1 MEPSLQSAWVADDT
15 QLIASMSYMIVKYGS
30 KVSSLDT
37 EMKKTVQA
45 SLAKLLRSMKSI
57 VSSRCDIG
65 ITNAVTSTDLKY
77 KEEEETMIRELLQL
91 SGHLN
96 AEHFGG
102 KQNKQYV
109 DRDINYLES
118 GNELEH
124 LLPPMM
130 ALEHPNNS
138 VRIQA
143 VSSLERLS
151 SDGSDI
157 NEIASALLR
166 RFVSDD
172 DPFVASKSVETLLSF
187 HARGN
192 LLDSYFMEDQV
203 VEDVIFGVNKW
214 SIISS
219 QLPTMDEHTVDILR
233 ASISLAA
240 LCSQATIKYCNVDEM
255 DESHK
260 KNIFNLVST
269 ISKYALSHEA
279 KDVKDDSNTISE
291 SSVQSLLQ
299 SIDEKQA
306 KSTRRNNHLKIICEN
321 EHFQNIVKSCIDSKS
336 ITEETKQFLCLFLGA
351 WKKIAS
357 SSKPPKHTN
366 SIVLA
371 AAISILSVSKD
382 EKSSESKLV
391 KDVLEHISSES
402 IESSINLAI
411 QMTSLPVSAIFHEF
425 GAPTIKKVYEEYK
438 HKSPETSIFFILEAM
453 TRPSSTSKST
463 ERLMNLLDEVVSSL
477 ESVDRETCV
486 LILLTTLSMFGH
498 PELVVR
504 ECALDLFSKSCRTLA
519 EKDKNIKD
527 MKIPDLSNSSL
538 KSIVLMDGN
547 NSLPQILRYI
557 IKNCDDAQS
566 ASFFLLK
573 ACGNM
578 AQTSFS
584 LIQDNLDY
592 CCDGFC
598 HTTSIV
604 LSAMETA
611 GERYFPLSKR
621 WEIVGKGLFDFFVQ
635 KWPRMKTP
643 SPSNRSLLETV
654 VVMIKGVT
662 IMADNI
668 DEGIIITSH
677 VTGTGRRSRS
687 YSVGTT
693 EGISCIHP
701 YPADMNKAMLNV
713 LDICLTGEMTSY
725 FIEVFE
731 TMMNLVLLRT
741 SWING
746 VFMKADKRTRKNIA
760 LKLLNLRSTCHLE
773 SAAKALLG
781 LNLDC
786 VEILHLLTSTTS
798 TGSGNDSTGFLAL
811 TVITDC
817 IRQQTESFGN
827 NDDQMKLFS
836 ALFNRLSSLSNN
848 KSSSFHD
855 SCDYTRCS
863 IIRALIPLSMKLD
876 VKKKD
881 KIDVGDYAKLLVDL
895 LRENSDNCDVKPL
908 LSGKSK
914 NLALELLTNLC
925 TLSPSTIVGSLVPA
939 MINTINFGSSDN
951 LNSTESA
958 MIAIIP
964 TYCQHAPTAGLALF
978 DLLAAFNQHCER
990 VKDVSWDQKLSL
1002 YTYFAKG
1009 LMLHAE
1015 SDGLVMATVLTL
1027 YLASEGARANDRIK
1041 DADDINLIETPLN
1054 FTKKL
1059 LEQIHA
1065 QEQIDCSL
1073 KMLRYISNILPMLTE
1088 EKFEINDNT
1097 EEKRGDF
1104 FFISSREIYSIMF
1117 DGKQI
1122 SEPTHENLT
1131 HVLWLIV
1138 TILNTLQRNVFSLPS
1153 VKRSI
1158 RNSDDAQARICLKIW
1173 QELSSFQSALLHS
1186 KHQATSPLSSL
1197 GKTNAWKSMEEDI
1210 GNILATVQMMLP
1222 TPHFLASVSSL
1233 LTDDGTS
1240 IDIKRGA
1247 IHLLADRSAE
1257 VEASSPEATLF
1268 LEMIPDLVNTATSKS
1283 NLYEWPILRQAAF
1296 RAIEQLSKNLG
1307 LSVID
1312 DKLQQKRS
1320 TLFFPAFQ
1328 KVTTFLLNENQNAI
1342 VTNASDEL
1350 SFELQSSFSMQS
1362 QVLGSALL
1370 CTASLIAMLKAK
1382 CVSQLQILVKSLISI
1397 LSKVNKCLR
1406 ENKIE
1411 IGGSVHHSFKLI
1423 QLATMRAIVAIAE
1436 TIPQFLTP
1444 FIESLLAPG
1453 CLPSI
1458 KVKHDSSDEGIAVI
1472 TMCNRLEEAIATRSP
1487 VHLLIPTLSK
1497 SMKTCFNVGNA
1508 DDSLAKAISILHLLK
1523 TSITQSSRSTLS
1535 PLVGKVLNALLQ
1547 AYNHDCS
1554 STHERTELL
1563 KQANETLLSLV
1574 LKLSESQL
1582 RPLYARLREWRGE
1595 LDSSSNNHTTKKRYA
1610 FWSLSAAISQKLRN
1624 IFLPCM
1630 SSVVGDMVKELVS
1643 VSSLYLKFVIY
1654 ALSTLAT

>member
-1 MEPSLQSAWVADDT
+1 MEPSLQSAWDADDT

-30 KVSSLDT
+30 KVSSLNA
-37 EMKKTVQA
+37 EMKETVQA

-57 VSSRCDIG
+57 MSSRCDIG

-77 KEEEETMIRELLQL
+77 KVEEETMIRELLQL

-96 AEHFGG
+96 VEDFDG
-102 KQNKQYV
+102 KQSKHHV
-109 DRDINYLES
+109 DRDINCLET

-172 DPFVASKSVETLLSF
+172 DPIVASKSVEILLSF

-192 LLDSYFMEDQV
+192 LLDSFFMEDQV

-214 SIISS
+214 SIISN
-219 QLPTMDEHTVDILR
+219 QLPTMDKHSVNILR

-240 LCSQATIKYCNVDEM
+240 LCSQVAIKCYNVDDM
-255 DESHK
+255 DEPHK
-260 KNIFNLVST
+260 RNIFNLVSM
-269 ISKYALSHEA
+269 ISKYALSLEA

-299 SIDEKQA
+299 AIDEKQA

-321 EHFQNIVKSCIDSKS
+321 KHFQNIVKSCIDCKS
-336 ITEETKQFLCLFLGA
+336 TTKEAKQFLCLYLGA
-351 WKKIAS
+351 WNKIAR
-357 SSKPPKHTN
+357 SSKPSKHTN

-371 AAISILSVSKD
+371 AAISILSVSKEGD

-402 IESSINLAI
+402 MESSIKLAI
-411 QMTSLPVSAIFHEF
+411 QMTSLPVSGIFHEF
-425 GAPTIKKVYEEYK
+425 GAPTIKKVYEEFK

-486 LILLTTLSMFGH
+486 FVLLTTLSMFGH

-519 EKDKNIKD
+519 EKDKKIKAV
-527 MKIPDLSNSSL
+527 KIPDLSNSSL

-557 IKNCDDAQS
+557 IKNCDDGQS
-566 ASFFLLK
+566 ASVFLLK
-573 ACGNM
+573 ACENM
-578 AQTSFS
+578 AQTSLS
-584 LIQDNLDY
+584 LIQDNSDY

-635 KWPRMKTP
+635 KWPRMKTA
-643 SPSNRSLLETV
+643 SPSTRSLLETV

-687 YSVGTT
+687 YSVGTI

-701 YPADMNKAMLNV
+701 YPADMTKALLNV
-713 LDICLTGEMTSY
+713 LDICLTGEMTNY
-725 FIEVFE
+725 LIDFFE

-773 SAAKALLG
+773 SAAKVLLG

-786 VEILHLLTSTTS
+786 VEILHLLTSKTS
-798 TGSGNDSTGFLAL
+798 TCSGNDSIGLLAL
-811 TVITDC
+811 TVLTDC
-817 IRQQTESFGN
+817 IGQQTESFGN
-827 NDDQMKLFS
+827 NEDQMKLFS

-863 IIRALIPLSMKLD
+863 ILRALIPLSMKLD
-876 VKKKD
+876 IKKKD

-951 LNSTESA
+951 LNSTENA

-978 DLLAAFNQHCER
+978 DLLTAFIQHCES
-990 VKDVSWDQKLSL
+990 VKDVSWNQKLSL

-1027 YLASEGARANDRIK
+1027 YLASEGTRANDRIK
-1041 DADDINLIETPLN
+1041 DANDMNLIETPLN

-1065 QEQIDCSL
+1065 QEQIHCSL
-1073 KMLRYISNILPMLTE
+1073 KMLRYISNILPMLTD

-1097 EEKRGDF
+1097 EQGDF

-1138 TILNTLQRNVFSLPS
+1138 TILNTLQRNVFSLPL

-1158 RNSDDAQARICLKIW
+1158 RNSDDTQARICLKIW
-1173 QELSSFQSALLHS
+1173 QELSNIQFALLHS
-1186 KHQATSPLSSL
+1186 KHQATSHLSSL

-1233 LTDDGTS
+1233 LTDVGTS
-1240 IDIKRGA
+1240 IDVKRGA

-1283 NLYEWPILRQAAF
+1283 NLYEWPILRQASF

-1307 LSVID
+1307 LSAID
-1312 DKLQQKRS
+1312 DKLHQKRS
-1320 TLFFPAFQ
+1320 TVFFPAFQ
-1328 KVTTFLLNENQNAI
+1328 KVTTFLLNENQNAV

-1350 SFELQSSFSMQS
+1350 SLELQSSFSMQS

-1370 CTASLIAMLKAK
+1370 CAASLITMLKAK

-1423 QLATMRAIVAIAE
+1423 QLASMRAIVAIAE

-1444 FIESLLAPG
+1444 YIESLLAPG

-1472 TMCNRLEEAIATRSP
+1472 MMSNRLEEAIATRSP

-1508 DDSLAKAISILHLLK
+1508 NDSLAKAISILHLLK
-1523 TSITQSSRSTLS
+1523 TSITQSSRSALS

-1554 STHERTELL
+1554 TTNERTELL
-1563 KQANETLLSLV
+1563 KQSNETLLSLV

-1595 LDSSSNNHTTKKRYA
+1595 LDSSSNNALHATKKRYA

-1643 VSSLYLKFVIY
+1643 VSSL
-1654 ALSTLAT
+1654 